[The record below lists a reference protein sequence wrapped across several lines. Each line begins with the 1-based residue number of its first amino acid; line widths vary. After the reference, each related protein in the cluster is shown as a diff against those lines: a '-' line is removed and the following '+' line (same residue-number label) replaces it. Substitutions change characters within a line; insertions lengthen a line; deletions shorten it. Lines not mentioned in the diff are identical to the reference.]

1 MLSVNK
7 RQSSSLHGGRNP
19 FKNDSSQAILML
31 LPMMLG
37 FCLFTY
43 VPIVYILRFCLYR
56 SNGIAASYIGL
67 DNFARL
73 FTRDAAFWDAMLNTI
88 ILSAGKLIIEIPL
101 ALFLAV
107 LLNKGIKGTGFF
119 RVSLFLPAIT
129 STAIVGLIFSLMFA
143 SFDGIVNNILQS
155 IGLIS
160 RPINWMGNKWTA
172 LSMMGI
178 ASIWNYFPINM
189 IFFLM
194 ALQSI
199 PKELYECASID
210 GVTPMQRFFKI
221 TLPLIGPIMQVVILM
236 AIVGS
241 LKVSDL
247 VLASTNGAPGGKT
260 EVIMTYVFK
269 YFFGYSGRAIEV
281 GYASAMSIVTGVFL
295 AVISLTYMRISKRMN
310 SIY

>member
-1 MLSVNK
+1 MSMRTHKGADLY
-7 RQSSSLHGGRNP
+7 GGRNP
-19 FKNDSSQAILML
+19 LKNDRIQPILML
-31 LPMMLG
+31 LPMLLG
-37 FCLFTY
+37 FFLFTY
-43 VPIVYILRFCLYR
+43 VPIIYILRYCLFQ
-56 SNGIAASYIGL
+56 SNGITAKYIGF

-73 FTRDAAFWDAMLNTI
+73 LTRDGAFWDAMLNTI

-101 ALFLAV
+101 ALMLAV
-107 LLNKGIKGTGFF
+107 LLNKGIRGTGFF
-119 RVSLFLPAIT
+119 RVTLFLPAIT

-172 LSMMGI
+172 LSMLGI

-189 IFFLM
+189 MFFLM

-199 PKELYECASID
+199 PKELYECADID
-210 GVTPMQRFFKI
+210 GVTPVKRFFKI
-221 TLPLIGPIMQVVILM
+221 TLPMIGPIMQVVILM

-281 GYASAMSIVTGVFL
+281 GYASAMSVVTGIFL
-295 AVISLTYMRISKRMN
+295 ACVSLVYMRVSRRMS

>member
-1 MLSVNK
+1 MLMPQIAKKSAPARQKGFKSDSV
-7 RQSSSLHGGRNP
+7 QP
-19 FKNDSSQAILML
+19 VLML
-31 LPMMLG
+31 LPMMIG
-37 FCLFTY
+37 FCIFTY
-43 VPIVYILRFCLYR
+43 VPIVYILRYCLYQ
-56 SNGIAASYIGL
+56 SNGIISKFIGT
-67 DNFARL
+67 DNFVRL
-73 FTRDAAFWDAMLNTI
+73 FTRDSAFWDAMFNTV
-88 ILSAGKLIIEIPL
+88 ILSAGKLMLEIPL
-101 ALFLAV
+101 ALMLAV
-107 LLNKGIKGTGFF
+107 LLNKGLKGTGFF
-119 RVSLFLPAIT
+119 RVTMFLPAIT

-143 SFDGIVNNILQS
+143 SFDGIVNNIMQS
-155 IGLIS
+155 VGFIT

-172 LSMMGI
+172 LLMLGF

-210 GVTPMQRFFKI
+210 GVTPVKRFFKI
-221 TLPLIGPIMQVVILM
+221 TLPMIAPIMQVVILM

-281 GYASAMSIVTGVFL
+281 GYASAMSLVTGVFL
-295 AVISLTYMRISKRMN
+295 AGISLMYMRLSNRMS

>member
-1 MLSVNK
+1 MSEKARKK
-7 RQSSSLHGGRNP
+7 RGG
-19 FKNDSSQAILML
+19 FSIKKDSTQAVLML
-31 LPMMLG
+31 LPMLLG
-37 FCLFTY
+37 FALFTY
-43 VPIVYILRFCLYR
+43 GPILYIIRYCLYKA
-56 SNGIAASYIGL
+56 NDFKATYIGF

-73 FTRDAAFWDAMLNTI
+73 FSRDPAFWDAMLNTV
-88 ILSAGKLIIEIPL
+88 ILSAGKLVIEIPL
-101 ALFLAV
+101 AMFLAV

-119 RVSLFLPAIT
+119 RTTLFLPAIT

-155 IGLIS
+155 VGLIG

-172 LSMMGI
+172 LEMLGI
-178 ASIWNYFPINM
+178 ASIWNTFPINM
-189 IFFLM
+189 IYFLM

-199 PKELYECASID
+199 PKEIYECADLD
-210 GVTPMQRFFKI
+210 GVTPWRRFWNI
-221 TLPLIGPIMQVVILM
+221 TLPMIAPIAQVVVLM

-269 YFFGYSGRAIEV
+269 YFFGYSGRSVEI
-281 GYASAMSIVTGVFL
+281 GYASAMSVVTGLFL
-295 AVISLTYMRISKRMN
+295 ACVSFIYMKVTRRMN
-310 SIY
+310 DVY

>member
-1 MLSVNK
+1 MMNASTEL
-7 RQSSSLHGGRNP
+7 RQRSRFSI
-19 FKNDSSQAILML
+19 KNDSVQAVLML
-31 LPMMLG
+31 LPMLAG
-37 FCLFTY
+37 FFLFTY
-43 VPIVYILRFCLYR
+43 VPILYILRFCLFK
-56 SNGIAASYIGL
+56 SNGITSTYLGF

-73 FTRDAAFWDAMLNTI
+73 FMRDSAFWDAMLNTL
-88 ILSAGKLIIEIPL
+88 ILSAGKLVIELPL
-101 ALFLAV
+101 AMLLAV
-107 LLNKGIKGTGFF
+107 MLNKAIRGTGFF
-119 RVSLFLPAIT
+119 RVTLFLPAIT

-172 LSMMGI
+172 LEMLGI
-178 ASIWNYFPINM
+178 ASIWNNFPINM

-199 PKELYECASID
+199 PKELYECADID
-210 GVTPMQRFFKI
+210 GVTPITRFFKI
-221 TLPLIGPIMQVVILM
+221 TLPMIAPIAQVVILM

-281 GYASAMSIVTGVFL
+281 GYASAMAIITGIFL
-295 AVISLTYMRISKRMN
+295 AIVSLIYMKVSNKMSN
-310 SIY
+310 VY

>member
-1 MLSVNK
+1 
-7 RQSSSLHGGRNP
+7 
-19 FKNDSSQAILML
+19 
-31 LPMMLG
+31 MM
-37 FCLFTY
+37 
-43 VPIVYILRFCLYR
+43 
-56 SNGIAASYIGL
+56 
-67 DNFARL
+67 
-73 FTRDAAFWDAMLNTI
+73 NTI
-88 ILSAGKLIIEIPL
+88 ILSVGKLSIEIPL
-101 ALFLAV
+101 ALLLAV
-107 LLNKGIKGTGFF
+107 LLNKGLKGTGFF
-119 RVSLFLPAIT
+119 RVTLFLPAIT

-155 IGLIS
+155 LNIIA

-172 LSMMGI
+172 LAMLGF

-194 ALQSI
+194 AMQSV
-199 PKELYECASID
+199 PKELYECAEID
-210 GVTPMQRFFKI
+210 GVTPVQRFFKI
-221 TLPLIGPIMQVVILM
+221 TLPMIAPIMQVVILM

-281 GYASAMSIVTGVFL
+281 GYASAMSMVTGIFL
-295 AVISLTYMRISKRMN
+295 ALISMMYMRMSRRMS

>member
-1 MLSVNK
+1 MTLHSK
-7 RQSSSLHGGRNP
+7 RNTGLTGGRNP
-19 FKNDSSQAILML
+19 FKNDRVQPVLML

-37 FCLFTY
+37 FCLFSY
-43 VPIVYILRFCLYR
+43 VPIVYILRYCLYQ
-56 SNGIAASYIGL
+56 SNGITSKFIGV
-67 DNFARL
+67 DNFVRL
-73 FTRDAAFWDAMLNTI
+73 FVRDKAFWDAMLNTL
-88 ILSAGKLIIEIPL
+88 ILSAGKLVIEIPL
-101 ALFLAV
+101 ALFLAT
-107 LLNKGIKGTGFF
+107 LLNRGIKGLGFY
-119 RVSLFLPAIT
+119 RVTLFLPAIT
-129 STAIVGLIFSLMFA
+129 STAIVGLVFSLMFA
-143 SFDGIVNNILQS
+143 SFDGIINNMLQS
-155 IGLIS
+155 AGFIS

-172 LSMMGI
+172 LSMLGI
-178 ASIWNYFPINM
+178 ASIWNFFPINM

-210 GVTPMQRFFKI
+210 GVNPFQRFFKI
-221 TLPLIGPIMQVVILM
+221 TLPMIGPITQVVILM

-269 YFFGYSGRAIEV
+269 YFFGYSGRTIEV
-281 GYASAMSIVTGVFL
+281 GYASAMSLVTGVFL
-295 AVISLTYMRISKRMN
+295 AFVSLLYMRISKRMS